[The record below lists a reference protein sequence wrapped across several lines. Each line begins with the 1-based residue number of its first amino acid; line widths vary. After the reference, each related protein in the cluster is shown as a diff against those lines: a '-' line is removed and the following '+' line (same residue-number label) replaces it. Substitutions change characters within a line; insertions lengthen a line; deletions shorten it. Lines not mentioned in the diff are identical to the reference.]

1 MLSVFTQQ
9 RDNVERSKIDVYDV
23 VGPMYGVDGESSVTG
38 YYQSLKRTVR
48 CRCQV
53 SGVDK
58 L

>member
-1 MLSVFTQQ
+1 M
-9 RDNVERSKIDVYDV
+9 ERSKIDVYDV